1 MTLVDQITNA
11 ISGRHPIVYLHT
23 PEERRVLNVLSK
35 LLPKLADS
43 ATLHSWTCTDGLD
56 GVPGSENPVAAIKHV
71 IASGE
76 PGFFVFKDLS
86 QFMADR
92 VVMRALRDAY
102 QALHAR
108 PKSVIVIVS
117 PESAV
122 PDLLEKEIFIIE
134 VHGPSVDE
142 LREAISEVQ
151 ADYPG
156 QTLPEG
162 VIGDIVLALKGLT
175 LAEAEHVMHRVF
187 NGGKADS
194 ERGIF
199 GEIFAEKEMLVKK
212 SGFLEFMPPTYDISH
227 IGGMENLRDWILKR
241 KAIFNQNSVDAGLP
255 IPKGILLMGVS
266 GCGKSLTAKV
276 VSSLWNLPLFRL
288 DMNVIYSGAFGNAE
302 ATFHKALRTIE
313 SVAPAVLWIDEIEN
327 GLGSRDDGGFDQS
340 HIFSAFLTWMQEK
353 PPLIFVAAT
362 ANRIEMLPAEILRK
376 GRFDQVFFCDLP
388 DAADREHIIRIHLK
402 DNEANPDDYDIDY
415 LVTATDGWNG
425 AEIEQAIKSA
435 RIDSHQ
441 ENRAFTVRDI
451 GRHIRSMV
459 PLSETMAEQIKALRH
474 WSYGR
479 ATNASKTKK
488 RGV

>member
-1 MTLVDQITNA
+1 MTLTDQLTNA

-23 PEERRVLNVLSK
+23 PEERRVLKVLER
-35 LLPKLADS
+35 LRPKLADS
-43 ATLHSWTCTDGLD
+43 AQVHSWTCTKGFE
-56 GVPGSENPVAAIKHV
+56 GVPGTDDPVTALKHV
-71 IASGE
+71 IACRE

-86 QFMADR
+86 QFLEDR
-92 VVMRALRDAY
+92 MVTRAVRDAY
-102 QALHAR
+102 QALHSR
-108 PKSVIVIVS
+108 PESIVVIVS

-122 PDLLEKEIFIIE
+122 PEMLEKEIFVIT
-134 VHGPSVDE
+134 VLGPSVDE
-142 LREAISEVQ
+142 LRETIVEVQ
-151 ADYPG
+151 DCYPG
-156 QTLPEG
+156 QQLPDG
-162 VIGDIVLALKGLT
+162 LIGDVILALKGLT

-194 ERGIF
+194 ERGVF
-199 GEIFAEKEMLVKK
+199 NEIFAEKEMLVKK

-227 IGGMENLRDWILKR
+227 IGGMENLREWILKR
-241 KAIFNQNSVDAGLP
+241 KSIFNQESVDAGLP

-288 DMNVIYSGAFGNAE
+288 DMNVIYSGAYGNPE

-388 DAADREHIIRIHLK
+388 DGKDREHILRIHLK
-402 DNEANPDDYDIDY
+402 DNDADPEDYDLDY

-425 AEIEQAIKSA
+425 AEIEQAIKAA
-435 RIDSHQ
+435 RIDAHQ
-441 ENRAFTVRDI
+441 ENREFTLRDI

-488 RGV
+488 RGL

>member
-1 MTLVDQITNA
+1 MTLAEQLTNA

-23 PEERRVLNVLSK
+23 PEERRVMNVLAR
-35 LLPKLADS
+35 LRPTLANS
-43 ATLHSWTCTDGLD
+43 ATLQSWTCTDGLE
-56 GVPGSENPVAAIKHV
+56 GVPNTEEPVAALKQV
-71 IASGE
+71 VASHQ

-92 VVMRALRDAY
+92 HVMRALRDAY
-102 QALHAR
+102 HALHAR
-108 PKSVIVIVS
+108 PGTVIVIVS

-122 PDLLEKEIFIIE
+122 PDLLEKEIFVID
-134 VHGPSVDE
+134 VLGPSADE
-142 LREAISEVQ
+142 LRETIAEVH
-151 ADYPG
+151 ASYPG
-156 QTLPEG
+156 QQLPETL
-162 VIGDIVLALKGLT
+162 IGDVVLALKGLT
-175 LAEAEHVMHRVF
+175 QAEAEHVMHRVF

-194 ERGIF
+194 ERGVF
-199 GEIFAEKEMLVKK
+199 NEIFAEKEMLVKK
-212 SGFLEFMPPTYDISH
+212 SGFLEFMPPTYDISQ
-227 IGGMENLRDWILKR
+227 IGGMENLREWILQR
-241 KAIFNQNSVDAGLP
+241 KSIFNQESVDAGLP

-288 DMNVIYSGAFGNAE
+288 DMNVIYSGAYGNAE

-388 DAADREHIIRIHLK
+388 DGTDREHIIRIHLT
-402 DNEANPDDYDIDY
+402 DNGANPEDYDLDY

-435 RIDSHQ
+435 RIDAHQ
-441 ENRAFTVRDI
+441 EDRAFTLRDI

-459 PLSETMAEQIKALRH
+459 PLSDTMAEQIKALRH

-488 RGV
+488 RG